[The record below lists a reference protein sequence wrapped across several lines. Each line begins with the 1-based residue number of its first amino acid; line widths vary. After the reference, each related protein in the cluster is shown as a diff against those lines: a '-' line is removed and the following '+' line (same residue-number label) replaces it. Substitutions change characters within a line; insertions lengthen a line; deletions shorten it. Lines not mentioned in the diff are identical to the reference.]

1 MKGNLILE
9 LNRIKDM
16 MGLLTEQQQV
26 NTNAEDWKTYAGGK
40 PYGLFELKATE
51 ASKRII
57 NSNVPQDTIIGWKN
71 AVKFRIPEN
80 KLTQNLRNTYD
91 QWVSKPIVDGY
102 LYTTQPGF
110 GNLKSEQNPDYIQWV
125 GNMLNQT
132 SSLPRAA
139 NSKGGEY
146 WGATIPG
153 ITPETKL
160 GFMKYIENY
169 VKFNQ
174 DNDYKR
180 ASRKVESIIIKK
192 GKLTPQESEKI
203 EPPINAVFNQFRLRG
218 TDGEVFVDN
227 STELGED
234 TKNYIKETKTLIE
247 NIIIDNPGVRPTIV
261 NQVSVNGKETNSTY
275 SIFTSASRFRNTGI
289 AENMTFAELS
299 QKRAESVDAY
309 IREQLGSLVEFP
321 QPVINSAGS
330 NGDGSSGPN
339 PPEEFAFVTKDGK
352 VNKTDNK
359 GRDDFGT
366 PLRNKEDYEQ
376 FKYCN
381 LVFGI
386 SFGGSDPV
394 EKVPPGKILGSFS
407 ILIDDNKERKRI
419 KIPPIEFIR
428 PPDGGGSGGGHIGC
442 SAYS

>member
-40 PYGLFELKATE
+40 PYELFELKATE
-51 ASKRII
+51 GSKRII
-57 NSNVPQDTIIGWKN
+57 NSNVLQDTIIGWKN
-71 AVKFRIPEN
+71 AVPFRIPEN

-110 GNLKSEQNPDYIQWV
+110 GDLKSEKNPDYLQWV
-125 GNMLNQT
+125 GNMLNQNR
-132 SSLPRAA
+132 SLPTAA

-153 ITPETKL
+153 ITPEIKL

-169 VKFNQ
+169 VKINQ
-174 DNDYKR
+174 GNNYKI

-203 EPPINAVFNQFRLRG
+203 KPPINAIFNQFRLRG
-218 TDGEVFVDN
+218 TEGEVFKDN

-234 TKNYIKETKTLIE
+234 TKNYIKETKTIIE
-247 NIIIDNPGVRPTIV
+247 KIIIDNPGVKPTIV

-275 SIFTSASRFRNTGI
+275 SISTSASRFRNTGI

-339 PPEEFAFVTKDGK
+339 PPKEFAFVTKDGK
-352 VNKTDNK
+352 VNKTDNN
-359 GRDDFGT
+359 GRDDFGP
-366 PLRNKEDYEQ
+366 PLLNKKDYEQ

-381 LVFGI
+381 LIFAI
-386 SFGGSDPV
+386 SFGEQGA
-394 EKVPPGKILGSFS
+394 KPPSPSGKILGEFS
-407 ILIDDNKERKRI
+407 ILIDDDKERKRI
-419 KIPPIEFIR
+419 IIPPIKFIQ

-442 SAYS
+442 SAYN

>member
-16 MGLLTEQQQV
+16 MGLVTEQQQV
-26 NTNAEDWKTYAGGK
+26 NTNTEDWKTYAGGK
-40 PYGLFELKATE
+40 PYGLFELKATPG
-51 ASKRII
+51 SKTIM
-57 NSNVPQDTIIGWKN
+57 NSNLSQDTIIGWKN
-71 AVKFRIPEN
+71 SVQYRIPES
-80 KLTQNLRNTYD
+80 KLTDTLKNSYGN
-91 QWVSKPIVDGY
+91 WVSKPIVDGFF
-102 LYTTQPGF
+102 YTNQPSF
-110 GNLKSEQNPDYIQWV
+110 GSLKSEKNPDYIPATRSLRV
-125 GNMLNQT
+125 ELPINQ
-132 SSLPRAA
+132 
-139 NSKGGEY
+139 NSKGGNL

-153 ITPETKL
+153 ITPEIKL

-174 DNDYKR
+174 GNSYDR

-247 NIIIDNPGVRPTIV
+247 KIIIDNPGVRPTIV

-275 SIFTSASRFRNTGI
+275 SISTSASRFRNTGI

-339 PPEEFAFVTKDGK
+339 PPEGFAFVTKDGK

-359 GRDDFGT
+359 GRDDFGAQ
-366 PLRNKEDYEQ
+366 LRNKEDYEQ

-381 LVFGI
+381 LIFAI
-386 SFGGSDPV
+386 SFGEESGKQPSPS
-394 EKVPPGKILGSFS
+394 GKILGPFS
-407 ILIDDNKERKRI
+407 ILIDDDKERKRI

-442 SAYS
+442 SAYN